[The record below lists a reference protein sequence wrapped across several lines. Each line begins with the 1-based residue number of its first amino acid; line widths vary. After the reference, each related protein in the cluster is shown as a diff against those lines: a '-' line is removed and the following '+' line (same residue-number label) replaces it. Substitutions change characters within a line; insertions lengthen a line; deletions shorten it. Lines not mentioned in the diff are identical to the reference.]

1 MHRTK
6 VKGERTMTVPISQNH
21 QMLGWNID
29 CEKSE
34 TGGAVIL
41 IKLQNRVYRIPFG
54 FSFVAQGLNT
64 ILTATQPMGLKI
76 PFEAVQIID
85 EPFVVFKLHGQLL
98 YVHREQF
105 EKELKQALEPGK
117 LPMQPEPDSVA

>member
-1 MHRTK
+1 
-6 VKGERTMTVPISQNH
+6 MTVPIYQNH
-21 QMLGWNID
+21 QMFGWNID

-34 TGGAVIL
+34 TGGTVIL

-64 ILTATQPMGLKI
+64 NLTATQPKGLKI
-76 PFEAVQIID
+76 PFEAVQIVG
-85 EPFVVFKLHGQLL
+85 EAFVVFKLHGTLL

-105 EKELKQALEPGK
+105 EKELEQALESNK
-117 LPMQPEPDSVA
+117 LPMQPLPDSVA